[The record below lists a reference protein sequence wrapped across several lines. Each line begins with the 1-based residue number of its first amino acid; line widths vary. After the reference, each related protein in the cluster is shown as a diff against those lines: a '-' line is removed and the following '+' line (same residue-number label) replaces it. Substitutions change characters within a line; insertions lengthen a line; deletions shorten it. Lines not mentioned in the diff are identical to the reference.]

1 MPEADLNLCNLL
13 KKSYVHEVR
22 RHRRLD
28 GPICFRCGVFKLA
41 AVAPMPAS
49 ACEGRAQ
56 AVVGRKPMAYTASTS
71 AARSVSGP
79 IATR

>member
-13 KKSYVHEVR
+13 KKSYGHEVR

-28 GPICFRCGVFKLA
+28 GPICFRCAVF
-41 AVAPMPAS
+41 
-49 ACEGRAQ
+49 
-56 AVVGRKPMAYTASTS
+56 GRKPMAYTASTS